1 MNQRTELH
9 SQLGKHRIKNPPVF
23 FPSQISVITPEA
35 EVLPALSKIVKGMKF
50 VFILIQYSS
59 ELLTIFLVSQA
70 KRLDVFPF
78 VSFWL

>member
-1 MNQRTELH
+1 M
-9 SQLGKHRIKNPPVF
+9 
-23 FPSQISVITPEA
+23 ITPEA
-35 EVLPALSKIVKGMKF
+35 EVLLALSKTVKGMKF

-59 ELLTIFLVSQA
+59 ELPTIFLVSQA